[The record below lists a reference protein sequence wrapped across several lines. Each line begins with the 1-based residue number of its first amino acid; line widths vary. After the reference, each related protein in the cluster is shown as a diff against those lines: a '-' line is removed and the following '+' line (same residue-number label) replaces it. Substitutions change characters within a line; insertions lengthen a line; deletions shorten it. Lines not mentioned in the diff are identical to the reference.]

1 VLVTEGKGNNAMN
14 GMGAIRKAAAGV
26 ALAVGLSIAAVGGAG
41 AASADEDSYLTDLAD
56 NGFTGSVADALD
68 WGYRICADWNAGLD
82 QGTIVDNVFS
92 GTDESIDYDDA
103 QFIFESAVMY
113 LC

>member
-1 VLVTEGKGNNAMN
+1 MN

-41 AASADEDSYLTDLAD
+41 AASA
-56 NGFTGSVADALD
+56 
-68 WGYRICADWNAGLD
+68 
-82 QGTIVDNVFS
+82 
-92 GTDESIDYDDA
+92 
-103 QFIFESAVMY
+103 QFIFESAGMY